1 MKNKKQ
7 FDCVKMM
14 REIRDKIS
22 LEIANMT
29 PEQILEYIRKGRQ
42 DYEKMLASRV
52 IGGCSQWRDSGSLD
66 NNVDN

>member
-22 LEIANMT
+22 KEISNMT
-29 PEQILEYIRKGRQ
+29 PEQILEYIKKGRQ
-42 DYEKMLASRV
+42 DYERLLTNR
-52 IGGCSQWRDSGSLD
+52 
-66 NNVDN
+66 